1 MESASDLSLQ
11 LEARNGVVRIA
22 VGRELDMASAPA
34 LTGSFEGAEL
44 GGTQAI
50 ILDLRDTTFIDSS
63 GLRAI
68 LKASER
74 AKSNGHQL
82 AIVGVNPSARQLFE
96 LTGTEHLIDEQ
107 EFVTV
112 LTRFTDGHFHRAPPE
127 ALLDRA
133 DRG

>member
-1 MESASDLSLQ
+1 MGPASDLSLRI
-11 LEARNGVVRIA
+11 EARNGVVRIV
-22 VGRELDMASAPA
+22 VGGELDMASAPA
-34 LTGSFEGAEL
+34 LAGSLEGAEL
-44 GGTQAI
+44 GGIDAI
-50 ILDLRDTTFIDSS
+50 ILDLRDTRFIDSS

-82 AIVGVNPSARQLFE
+82 AIVGVNPSARHLFE
-96 LTGTEHLIDEQ
+96 STGTEHLIDEQ

-112 LTRFTDGHFHRAPPE
+112 LTRFTDGHIHRAPE
-127 ALLDRA
+127 LSLDRV

>member
-1 MESASDLSLQ
+1 MGSASALSLQ

-22 VGRELDMASAPA
+22 VGGEVDMASSPA
-34 LTGSFEGAEL
+34 LAGSLEGAEL

-68 LKASER
+68 LKASQR
-74 AKSNGHQL
+74 AESNGHQL

-96 LTGTEHLIDEQ
+96 LTGTEDLIDGQ
-107 EFVTV
+107 EFVSV
-112 LTRFTDGHFHRAPPE
+112 LTRFTDGHVHRAPE
-127 ALLDRA
+127 GSLDRVN
-133 DRG
+133 RG

>member
-1 MESASDLSLQ
+1 MGSASDLSLQ
-11 LEARNGVVRIA
+11 LETRNDVVRIA
-22 VGRELDMASAPA
+22 VGGELDMASAPA
-34 LTGSFEGAEL
+34 LAGSLEGAEL
-44 GGTQAI
+44 GGTRAI

-68 LKASER
+68 LKASQH

-96 LTGTEHLIDEQ
+96 LTGTEDLIDEQ
-107 EFVTV
+107 EFVSV
-112 LTRFTDGHFHRAPPE
+112 LTRFTDGHVYRAPE
-127 ALLDRA
+127 ASLDRA

>member
-1 MESASDLSLQ
+1 MGSASDLSLQ

-22 VGRELDMASAPA
+22 VGGELDMASAPA
-34 LTGSFEGAEL
+34 LAGSLEGAGL
-44 GGTQAI
+44 GGTDAI

-63 GLRAI
+63 GLRTI
-68 LKASER
+68 LKASQH

-112 LTRFTDGHFHRAPPE
+112 LTRFTDGHVYRAPE
-127 ALLDRA
+127 ASLDRA

>member
-1 MESASDLSLQ
+1 MGSASDLSLRI
-11 LEARNGVVRIA
+11 EARNGVVRIA
-22 VGRELDMASAPA
+22 VGGEVDMASSPA
-34 LTGSFEGAEL
+34 LAGSLEGAEL

-68 LKASER
+68 LKASEL

-96 LTGTEHLIDEQ
+96 LTGTEYLIDEQ

-112 LTRFTDGHFHRAPPE
+112 LTRFTEGHVHRAPE
-127 ALLDRA
+127 ASLDRV

>member
-1 MESASDLSLQ
+1 MGSASDLSLRI
-11 LEARNGVVRIA
+11 EACNGVVRIV
-22 VGRELDMASAPA
+22 VGGELDAASSSA
-34 LTGSFEGAEL
+34 LAGSLEGAEL
-44 GGTQAI
+44 GGTEAI

-68 LKASER
+68 RTASER
-74 AKSNGHQL
+74 AKSSGHQL

-96 LTGTEHLIDEQ
+96 STGTEHLIDEQ

-112 LTRFTDGHFHRAPPE
+112 LTRFTDGHIHRAPE
-127 ALLDRA
+127 LSLDRV

>member
-1 MESASDLSLQ
+1 VGPASDLSLRI
-11 LEARNGVVRIA
+11 EARNGVVRIV
-22 VGRELDMASAPA
+22 VGGEVDMASAPSLA
-34 LTGSFEGAEL
+34 GSLEGAEL
-44 GGTQAI
+44 GGTHAI

-68 LKASER
+68 LKASQR

-96 LTGTEHLIDEQ
+96 LTGTEDLIDEQ
-107 EFVTV
+107 EFVSV
-112 LTRFTDGHFHRAPPE
+112 LTRFTDGHVHRAPE
-127 ALLDRA
+127 GSLDRA

>member
-1 MESASDLSLQ
+1 MGSASDLSLQ
-11 LEARNGVVRIA
+11 LETRNGVVRIA
-22 VGRELDMASAPA
+22 VGGELDMASAPA
-34 LTGSFEGAEL
+34 LAGSLEGAES
-44 GGTQAI
+44 GGTHAI

-68 LKASER
+68 LKASQH

-96 LTGTEHLIDEQ
+96 LTGTEDLIDEQ
-107 EFVTV
+107 EFVSV
-112 LTRFTDGHFHRAPPE
+112 LTRFTEGHVYRVPE
-127 ALLDRA
+127 ASFDRA

>member
-1 MESASDLSLQ
+1 MGSASALSLQ

-22 VGRELDMASAPA
+22 VGGELDMASAPA
-34 LTGSFEGAEL
+34 LAGSLEGAEL
-44 GGTQAI
+44 GGTHAI

-74 AKSNGHQL
+74 ATSNGHQL

-112 LTRFTDGHFHRAPPE
+112 LTRFTDGHVHRAAE
-127 ALLDRA
+127 ASLDRA